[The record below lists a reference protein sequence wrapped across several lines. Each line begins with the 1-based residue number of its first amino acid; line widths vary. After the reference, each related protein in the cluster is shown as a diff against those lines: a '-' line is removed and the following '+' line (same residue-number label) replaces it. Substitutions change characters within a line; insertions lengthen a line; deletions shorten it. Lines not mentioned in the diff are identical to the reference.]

1 MEYLIILLWFVVGI
15 IALIAEIN
23 TVELVSIWF
32 VIGAFVTMIV
42 SAFVPTN
49 YVVQGVTFIAV
60 TLLSLII
67 LRPWLSKKFGKK
79 KTEVD
84 SINTMVGY
92 KGEAS
97 TDINSKSGKVVVNGT
112 TWSAVSDDE
121 IKQGESVVV
130 VSENNITLKVER
142 EK

>member
-67 LRPWLSKKFGKK
+67 LRPWLSKKFGNK

>member
-23 TVELVSIWF
+23 TVELVSVWF

-49 YVVQGVTFIAV
+49 YVAQGVTFIAV
-60 TLLSLII
+60 TLLSLVI
-67 LRPWLSKKFGKK
+67 LRPWLSKKFGVK

-84 SINTMVGY
+84 NINTLIGY
-92 KGEAS
+92 KGVAS

-112 TWSAVSDDE
+112 TWSAVSDNE
-121 IKQGESVVV
+121 IKQGENVVV